1 MVGWYHRLNGHEF
14 EQTPGESEGQG
25 ILVCYNPWGRKQSDM
40 TYQLN
45 NATNC
50 LQFTTIT
57 NKDTVII
64 FAYLCECSYR
74 IYCPN
79 YNARNVCKFMLLP
92 DISKFPPQ
100 TVIILIYTPA
110 HNPLSA
116 WNVMF

>member
-1 MVGWYHRLNGHEF
+1 
-14 EQTPGESEGQG
+14 
-25 ILVCYNPWGRKQSDM
+25 M

-45 NATNC
+45 NTNC
-50 LQFTTIT
+50 FQFTTIT
-57 NKDTVII
+57 NKATVII

-74 IYCPN
+74 IYCLN

-100 TVIILIYTPA
+100 MVIIPIYTPA

-116 WNVMF
+116 WQVMF